1 VSGLTAGVCRVDITP
16 PLGLPMGGWAAR
28 NPKARARSAHEP
40 LLAQAL
46 MLDDGQ
52 GGQAVVVSIDQ
63 AHVGRGFTEEVR
75 TLVRQRTGLPRA
87 SVLLNASHTHSVPIM
102 SMGGGV
108 AWSRHDPELDRYE
121 AVLADQVAGA
131 VFGAFHARQPA
142 RIGSAS
148 GRAPNISTNRV
159 HHEDPIDD
167 SVQVLRVDDAAG
179 SPLAVVASFACHGTA
194 MGGHQSEWNA
204 DFAGPLR
211 LSVDAE
217 CLFLQGCAGDIAPWD
232 FWMGNPNPRPHTYA
246 NCDEL
251 GHTLG
256 REVNR
261 VLEGIQTTEGARVAA
276 TSHLL
281 PMRRRQLPFDDAELD
296 LIQRSLQ
303 NQPTP
308 DYPEFWAQHVHTV
321 NSAQLFSLP
330 YQRGA
335 VGMYRNMRD
344 RGDEPLQAEVQAF
357 ALGDA
362 AIVGCPFELF
372 NGPGLRIRERSPFP
386 GATFVLGYSNDY
398 LGYLPRT
405 EDLDLIAAVPLEEV
419 LDQDR
424 YRWAYG
430 ITNSHVDRGE
440 VDRLIDASAAALEE
454 VRARTT
460 A

>member
-1 VSGLTAGVCRVDITP
+1 VTGLTAGVCRVDITP

-28 NPKARARSAHEP
+28 HPKTRARSAHEP

-46 MLDDGQ
+46 VLDDGQ
-52 GGQAVVVSIDQ
+52 GGQAVVVSLDL
-63 AHVGRGFTEEVR
+63 AHVGRGFTDEVR
-75 TLVRQRTGLPRA
+75 SLVHQHTGLAPE
-87 SVLLNASHTHSVPIM
+87 SVLLNASHTHSAPIM
-102 SMGGGV
+102 TMGGGV
-108 AWSRHDPELDRYE
+108 ASARHDPELDRYQ
-121 AVLADQVAGA
+121 AVLTDLVAGA
-131 VFGAFHARQPA
+131 VFGAFHARRPA

-159 HHEDPIDD
+159 HHQDPIDD
-167 SVQVLRVDDAAG
+167 SVQVVRVDDARG

-204 DFAGPLR
+204 DFIGPLR
-211 LSVDAE
+211 SAVNAE

-232 FWMGNPNPRPHTYA
+232 FWMGNPAPRPHTYA

-256 REVNR
+256 REVTR
-261 VLEGIQTTEGARVAA
+261 VLTGIQTTERARVAA
-276 TSHLL
+276 TSRLL
-281 PMRRRQLPFDDAELD
+281 PMRRRRLTFDDAELD

-308 DYPEFWAQHVHTV
+308 DYPEFWAEHVHTV

-344 RGDEPLQAEVQAF
+344 RKDEPLQAEVQAF
-357 ALGDA
+357 AIGDA
-362 AIVGCPFELF
+362 AIVACPFELF
-372 NGPGLRIRERSPFP
+372 NELGLRIRELSPFR
-386 GATFVLGYSNDY
+386 GATLVLGYSNDY
-398 LGYLPRT
+398 LGYVPRT
-405 EDLDLIAAVPLEEV
+405 EDLDLIAGVPLEEV

-440 VDRLIDASAAALEE
+440 VDRLVDASTSALRE
-454 VRARTT
+454 VHSFAT